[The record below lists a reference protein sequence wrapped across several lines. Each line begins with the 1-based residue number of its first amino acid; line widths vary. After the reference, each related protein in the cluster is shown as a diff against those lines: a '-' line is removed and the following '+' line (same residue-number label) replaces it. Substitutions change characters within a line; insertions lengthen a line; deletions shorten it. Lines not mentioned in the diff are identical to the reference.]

1 MILDSQEVF
10 SAAQAFTAT
19 GDTVS
24 TNQLDTLSNS
34 DEGIGEDVS
43 LYAKVNTTFTSGGAT
58 TMQVVLQSS
67 ADNATYVDKYVS
79 PVYALA
85 ALTAGAVLVNA
96 VIPIGPSTTANRY
109 LRVVYRVAVAVFTGG
124 SMDAFIVKN
133 PQAYQFGANGF
144 AVL

>member
-24 TNQLDTLSNS
+24 TNQIDTLSTA
-34 DEGIGEDVS
+34 DDGIGEDITV
-43 LYAKVNTTFTSGGAT
+43 YAKVNTTFTSAGAPT
-58 TMQVVLQSS
+58 LQVVLQSS
-67 ADNATYVDKYVS
+67 ADNATYVDKLLS
-79 PVYALA
+79 PAYALA
-85 ALTAGAVLVNA
+85 ALTAGAVLMNS
-96 VIPIGPSTTANRY
+96 VIPIGPNTVSNRY
-109 LRVVYRVAVAVFTGG
+109 LRVVYRVAVTTFTAG

-133 PQAYQFGANGF
+133 PQAYQFGATGF